1 MANTLKEFKNH
12 MEWSTLEL
20 TDSQIEQI
28 YRSVDAERYEN
39 MDDLGEDYN
48 NENSVIFYDVD
59 LHSVIENFS
68 EIIERGLFR
77 YIHLFYLSQ
86 EGVYV
91 GVYAFDIW
99 C

>member
-1 MANTLKEFKNH
+1 MANTLKEFKHH
-12 MEWSTLEL
+12 MGWSVLEL
-20 TDSQIEQI
+20 TDNQIEQI
-28 YRSVDAERYEN
+28 YDSVDAERYAN
-39 MDDLGEDYN
+39 MDDLREDYDD
-48 NENSVIFYDVD
+48 ENSAVYYDVD

-68 EIIERGLFR
+68 EIIERGLFK

-91 GVYAFDIW
+91 GVYAYNIW